1 MIFWGV
7 PWLGEVNLFLVLTIG
22 IVILTVR
29 MLWRLLWRLSQ
40 WLTRKLTDTDRARSS
55 KPSTD
60 VLNARNLSLELETVT
75 ANWYQL
81 GINLGLQTH
90 DMNKIERDYHGSD
103 HQMLQTLDLW
113 LRRTST
119 PSWVDVIHALQKMGE
134 NRVAE
139 SIRQKYFRAG
149 YKICECHVS
158 QATCYLSFR

>member
-1 MIFWGV
+1 M
-7 PWLGEVNLFLVLTIG
+7 
-22 IVILTVR
+22 
-29 MLWRLLWRLSQ
+29 
-40 WLTRKLTDTDRARSS
+40 TRKLTDTDRASS

-103 HQMLQTLDLW
+103 RQMLQTLDLW

-119 PSWVDVIHALQKMGE
+119 ASWVDVIHALQKMGE

-158 QATCYLSFR
+158 RATCYLSFR